1 VSEIRRLDP
10 DAWES
15 RGELLVSGEPED
27 ADLWI
32 SRAER
37 QGWRWTPVSEP
48 RHYSLVL
55 AVKPP
60 DADAPISYYLA
71 RVPDSAELGRLAG
84 RATAKG
90 LAGLASFAENLGPL
104 LGPVAARWKDA
115 WAELQERFVDLDEV
129 AELAQIPRP
138 QVEAWRREFAS
149 FPPSVAD
156 REGNP
161 LFLREEVLAWLAEE
175 SRPLPAEGTAQADEG
190 EGR

>member
-15 RGELLVSGEPED
+15 RGDIVANGEPED

-32 SRAER
+32 GRAER
-37 QGWRWTPVSEP
+37 QGWRWTPVTEP

-71 RVPDSAELGRLAG
+71 RVPDSEELSRLVG

-90 LAGLASFAENLGPL
+90 LAALGGTLGHLLGPL
-104 LGPVAARWKDA
+104 ATRWKDA
-115 WAELQERFVDLDEV
+115 WGELQERFVDLDEV
-129 AELAQIPRP
+129 AALAQISRP
-138 QVEAWRREFAS
+138 QVEVWRRELAS
-149 FPPSVAD
+149 FPLSVAD

-161 LFLREEVLAWLAEE
+161 LFLRDEVLAWLAEQPG
-175 SRPLPAEGTAQADEG
+175 PLSAEGTAQADEG
-190 EGR
+190 ESR

>member
-1 VSEIRRLDP
+1 MSEIRRLDP

-15 RGELLVSGEPED
+15 RGDIVANGEPED

-32 SRAER
+32 GRAER
-37 QGWRWTPVSEP
+37 QGWRWTPVTEP

-71 RVPDSAELGRLAG
+71 RVPDSEELSRLVG

-90 LAGLASFAENLGPL
+90 LAALGGTLGHLLGPL
-104 LGPVAARWKDA
+104 ATRWKDA
-115 WAELQERFVDLDEV
+115 WGELQERFVDLDEV
-129 AELAQIPRP
+129 AALAQISRP
-138 QVEAWRREFAS
+138 QVEVWRRELAS
-149 FPPSVAD
+149 FPLSVAD

-161 LFLREEVLAWLAEE
+161 LFLRDEVLAWLAEQ
-175 SRPLPAEGTAQADEG
+175 RRTLRAEGTAQTDEG
-190 EGR
+190 ESR